1 MIQRPVISL
10 PASKRETFI
19 LCPLTILQR
28 NMGYRI
34 LIADDRLWK
43 KNCAEI
49 PKEELRKILL
59 KIRDLEKDPW
69 PENIKV
75 KHLKDYPVAAFRL
88 RVGNYRVLFN
98 K

>member
-1 MIQRPVISL
+1 
-10 PASKRETFI
+10 
-19 LCPLTILQR
+19 
-28 NMGYRI
+28 MGYRI

-98 K
+98 KDETRKVIYLARVLNRSKLY